1 MKKTV
6 GIIGA
11 GNLAQTVAT
20 YLIRSGYAVT
30 LSNTNTDKL
39 SAIVRS
45 LGTGATAGSV
55 TEAAAADIVFLA
67 LPWLSV
73 PELASRINSWDNRIV
88 VDATNHFISP
98 DFQVADLNGRTS
110 TEVVSDYLP
119 GARVV
124 KAFNTLYFKLLEQPP
139 QQTGGRRV
147 LFLSGNDPEANAEV
161 GSLIEEFGFAAVNL
175 GSLSVGGQLQQAK
188 GPLASLNIIKV

>member
-6 GIIGA
+6 GILGA
-11 GNLAQTVAT
+11 GNIAQTIAT
-20 YLIRSGYAVT
+20 YLIRSGHEVT
-30 LSNTNTDKL
+30 LSNTNAEKL
-39 SAIVRS
+39 SEVVRS
-45 LGTGATAGSV
+45 LGTGAKAGSV

-73 PELASRINSWDNRIV
+73 PELANRIDSWDNRIV

-110 TEVVSDYLP
+110 TDVVSDYLP

-124 KAFNTLYFKLLEQPP
+124 KAFNTLYFKVLAQPP
-139 QQTGGRRV
+139 QQNGGRRV
-147 LFLSGNDPEANAEV
+147 LFLSGNDPDANAV
-161 GSLIEEFGFAAVNL
+161 VASLIEGFGFAAVNL
-175 GSLSVGGQLQQAK
+175 GPLSVGGHLQQAK
-188 GPLASLNIIKV
+188 GPLASLNSIKV